1 VSGQTRFMTL
11 VIVIALAALAAAL
24 FLVRVSRGHAEA
36 ISNLDDLNGRTRPVD
51 VEGFR
56 NLLNPAETLFLRQ
69 NLPAKAF
76 RMVQRERTLAAAEYV
91 QRIAQNAAILLRLG
105 QASRA
110 AASDPEVVQA
120 ATAII
125 ERALLVR
132 MIATQALVKLYVQSL
147 VPGIGFSS
155 LEVIER
161 YLRLTDSTIML
172 VRLQRPAYAGRVGAM
187 L

>member
-1 VSGQTRFMTL
+1 MAL
-11 VIVIALAALAAAL
+11 VIVISVAALAAAL

-36 ISNLDDLNGRTRPVD
+36 ISNLEDLSGRTKPVD
-51 VEGFR
+51 VEAFR
-56 NLLNPAETLFLRQ
+56 NLLNPAETFFLRQ
-69 NLPAKAF
+69 NLDAKAF

-91 QRIAQNAAILLRLG
+91 QRIAQNAAVLLRLG

-110 AASDPEVVQA
+110 ASTDPEVVQA

-132 MIATQALVKLYVQSL
+132 MIAMQALAKLYVQSL
-147 VPGIGFSS
+147 FPGIGFSTA
-155 LEVIER
+155 EVLDR

-172 VRLQRPAYAGRVGAM
+172 ARLQRPAFAGRVGSY